1 MIADKHVPAHSRLQ
15 KSCCR
20 MLSFIP
26 RAQTHPMSLTIEYW
40 AMNQTIG
47 AIVVFIFF
55 CATSFSQDSFE
66 TVIRPFLQNHC
77 KECHSGPNPDG
88 KLDIESL
95 QARSVSERFATWKE
109 IERRVL
115 SGSMPPKDATALPS
129 EKERQTFVEL
139 SRTLRRDEAF
149 RSAGDPGI
157 VSVRRLSN
165 AEYNNTLRDFTI

>member
-20 MLSFIP
+20 MLSCIP
-26 RAQTHPMSLTIEYW
+26 RAQTHPMSLITEYC

-47 AIVVFIFF
+47 AIVVFIF
-55 CATSFSQDSFE
+55 CCSTSFSQDSFE

-95 QARSVSERFATWKE
+95 QPRRSVSERFATWKE

-115 SGSMPPKDATALPS
+115 SGSIVGMFSTVMATAVNVGFEECACKALDCW
-129 EKERQTFVEL
+129 R
-139 SRTLRRDEAF
+139 
-149 RSAGDPGI
+149 
-157 VSVRRLSN
+157 
-165 AEYNNTLRDFTI
+165 